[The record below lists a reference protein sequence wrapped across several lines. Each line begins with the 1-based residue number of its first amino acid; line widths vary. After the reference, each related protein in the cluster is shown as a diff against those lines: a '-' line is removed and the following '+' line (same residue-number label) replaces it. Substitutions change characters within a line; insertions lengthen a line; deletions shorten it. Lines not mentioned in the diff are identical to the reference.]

1 MTQEQTQIR
10 RFDMFARDD
19 GHNSPWI
26 EQETSE
32 DGDYCLWEDV
42 ESEMARLNAEIERLR
57 GEIRASEWAT
67 FVGVGE

>member
-42 ESEMARLNAEIERLR
+42 ESEMNRLR
-57 GEIRASEWAT
+57 QEIQELRDGYRGL
-67 FVGVGE
+67 V